1 MDIFETDFAKTRVI
15 AFAIQHRF
23 EMLLPDINNFV
34 LVYCFSTVHFKF
46 KIKKKK
52 NSLKI
57 LFARKLKYFFTLS

>member
-52 NSLKI
+52 I
-57 LFARKLKYFFTLS
+57 LSKFYLRENLNIFLH